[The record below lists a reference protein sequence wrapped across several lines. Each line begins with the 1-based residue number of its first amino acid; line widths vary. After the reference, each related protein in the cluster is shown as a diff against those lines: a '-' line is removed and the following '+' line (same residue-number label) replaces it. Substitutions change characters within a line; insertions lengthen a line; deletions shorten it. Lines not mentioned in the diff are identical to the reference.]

1 LTHYSNT
8 YIPDAKI
15 LKINEITKRQQYK
28 HIKLLHK
35 NAIFP
40 LESERFSGKDENK
53 SNFPPIF
60 ATRKLKLLISLTS
73 TGY

>member
-1 LTHYSNT
+1 MTHYSNT
-8 YIPDAKI
+8 YVPDAKI
-15 LKINEITKRQQYK
+15 LKISEITKRQHYK

-40 LESERFSGKDENK
+40 LESERFSRKDENN

-60 ATRKLKLLISLTS
+60 ATRKIKLILSLTS